1 MYVSIQLLRG
11 LAAILVVWTHIY
23 VYMLSIPN
31 DSFVSVVKSTFLY
44 EHRYFGAIGVDI
56 FFVISGFVIYLS
68 AEKFA
73 RYSTSRLLYTLR
85 FVFLRVIRVYPLYVF
100 IVCVYVLLKYLFLNQ
115 SFVFSKLTCSF
126 FLFPCINNGEFD
138 MVLGVAWTLTYEIYF
153 YFIISLLMVF
163 NRLSRL
169 NVILFLVILNVF
181 LGEDTD
187 GLQLFFSNKIVYEF
201 AFGVLLTSLINTKK
215 MNSSILFIVFMLLS
229 VSALYSIF
237 NYHSFQDKFEEF
249 RFIYLGIP
257 SFLMVYFFIGIEMLI
272 NEKCKLNK
280 CMLSLRKSFLFLGDI
295 SYPLYLTHFSIS
307 IPILGKIFTKY
318 DLWSGL
324 NYFSANYIFM
334 VVALSFSFIVCALGD
349 KPMFN
354 LFKNMIN
361 ERFAK

>member
-1 MYVSIQLLRG
+1 
-11 LAAILVVWTHIY
+11 
-23 VYMLSIPN
+23 
-31 DSFVSVVKSTFLY
+31 
-44 EHRYFGAIGVDI
+44 
-56 FFVISGFVIYLS
+56 
-68 AEKFA
+68 
-73 RYSTSRLLYTLR
+73 
-85 FVFLRVIRVYPLYVF
+85 
-100 IVCVYVLLKYLFLNQ
+100 
-115 SFVFSKLTCSF
+115 
-126 FLFPCINNGEFD
+126 

-153 YFIISLLMVF
+153 YFIISLLMFF

-169 NVILFLVILNVF
+169 NVILFLVFLNVF

-187 GLQLFFSNKIVYEF
+187 GLRLFFNNKIVYEF

-215 MNSSILFIVFMLLS
+215 MNHSILFIVFMLLS

-272 NEKCKLNK
+272 NEKQKLNEY
-280 CMLSLRKSFLFLGDI
+280 MLSLRKPFLFLGEI

-307 IPILGKIFTKY
+307 IPILGKVFTKY
-318 DLWSGL
+318 NLWSGL

-334 VVALSFSFIVCALGD
+334 VVALSFSFIVCVLGD

-361 ERFAK
+361 EKFAK